1 MKFSL
6 LVVTTDRLSL
16 VERLLHSLAAQT
28 YGNFEVLLVHGPDCP
43 EGARSTAGN
52 FPGLDIRLF
61 SSQDHCLS
69 RSRNLA
75 LHETTGDIIAFP
87 DDDCVYC
94 PDTLENASTVFKAH
108 PEADVLLAVRRDLRE
123 DVEEARK
130 YFSCGGSAPS
140 NSPGRGMLP
149 LHPRLIFQRV
159 TFARSRLEQAH
170 ERTLPPMR
178 EDDLRTRFDTNDAE
192 KLRVKGRPE
201 QAQGRTL
208 HSRESISNP
217 VRGGAFRAV
226 NRYSAFRHSGTIV
239 QFYRKQCVK
248 AVGPFDE
255 RLGPGTGL
263 PYGCGEDTDYV
274 LRALAA
280 GFGVYRAR
288 SVVVRHAPFSI
299 RDPGIG
305 AKIEAYARGR
315 MYLLRK
321 HDLPLWFVLAN
332 IAWPLLCIPG
342 ECLRECL
349 AVASF
354 RRRMFSARLS
364 SFLGA
369 AG

>member
-6 LVVTTDRLSL
+6 LIVTTDRLFL

-43 EGARSTAGN
+43 QEARATVGR
-52 FPGLDIRLF
+52 FPGMDIRLL
-61 SSQDHCLS
+61 SSKDHCLS
-69 RSRNLA
+69 RSRNTA
-75 LHETTGDIIAFP
+75 LTDTTGDIIAFP

-94 PDTLENASTVFKAH
+94 PDTLENAAALFKAH
-108 PEADVLLAVRRDLRE
+108 PEADVLMAVRKDLQ
-123 DVEEARK
+123 EADILPAVRK
-130 YFSCGGSAPS
+130 DIQKDGAVSVV
-140 NSPGRGMLP
+140 R
-149 LHPRLIFQRV
+149 
-159 TFARSRLEQAH
+159 
-170 ERTLPPMR
+170 
-178 EDDLRTRFDTNDAE
+178 AE
-192 KLRVKGRPE
+192 KALP
-201 QAQGRTL
+201 
-208 HSRESISNP
+208 
-217 VRGGAFRAV
+217 AV
-226 NRYSAFRHSGTIV
+226 NRYAAFRHSGTIV
-239 QFYRKQCVK
+239 QFYRKQCAE

-288 SVVVRHAPFSI
+288 SVVVRHAPFAI

-305 AKIEAYARGR
+305 AKIEAYACGR
-315 MYLLRK
+315 MYLLRM
-321 HDLPLWFVLAN
+321 HRLPLWFVLAN
-332 IAWPLLCIPG
+332 IVWPLLCVPG

-349 AVASF
+349 TVARF
-354 RRRMFSARLS
+354 RRRMFNARLA